1 MHFKNVFINAMGS
14 LPRKFC
20 YIYVYAQDILLAVS
34 VFVTL
39 MLIQRSGLDIH
50 DPLIIDAIAM

>member
-1 MHFKNVFINAMGS
+1 MGS